1 MKIKIYRCT
10 KHGYERVYEAN
21 FQWTS
26 TETEI
31 VIVSLAERQL
41 DRRGFPMEHDVAWP
55 DLIVFKELDSFNS
68 SNCTKYPLQTIT
80 IQRLNFYT
88 RVFRVNLI
96 YSVYRIIFWKKKSKV
111 ILKFIWESR
120 VNSLVSILEIRR
132 IYDFFFKFF

>member
-1 MKIKIYRCT
+1 MQCLKSNLYLYPVPLIVLKVKTWWKKKGDKIKKSVKIKIYRCT

-88 RVFRVNLI
+88 RVFRDIV
-96 YSVYRIIFWKKKSKV
+96 
-111 ILKFIWESR
+111 
-120 VNSLVSILEIRR
+120 
-132 IYDFFFKFF
+132 